1 MSKATVT
8 IVFKNASEQENF
20 KKTLRRV
27 KNSKKIKYSE
37 IVQNAV
43 LEYEQKNCPEGEN
56 G

>member
-1 MSKATVT
+1 MSKPTVT
-8 IVFKNASEQENF
+8 IVFKSASEQENF

-43 LEYEQKNCPEGEN
+43 LEYERQNCQDLQN